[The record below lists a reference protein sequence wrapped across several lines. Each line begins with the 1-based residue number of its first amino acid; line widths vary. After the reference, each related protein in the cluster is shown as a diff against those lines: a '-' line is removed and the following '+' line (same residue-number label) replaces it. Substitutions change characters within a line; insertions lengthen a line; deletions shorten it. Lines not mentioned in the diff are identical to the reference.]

1 MLEVVFALSLAT
13 VVPAQE
19 AAAATPPPITAY
31 MAQRR
36 RVMALVADRE
46 CQQAL
51 GAVFVMA
58 DREML
63 EMVESVCPMSAFDL
77 ARWDIYNA
85 DVFNSFY
92 TEPQME
98 TARRLYDAYRFGD
111 VEADGE
117 RTDQQPSSDD

>member
-1 MLEVVFALSLAT
+1 
-13 VVPAQE
+13 
-19 AAAATPPPITAY
+19 
-31 MAQRR
+31 
-36 RVMALVADRE
+36 MALVADRDCE
-46 CQQAL
+46 QAL

-85 DVFNSFY
+85 DALEGFY

-98 TARRLYDAYRFGD
+98 TARRLYDAYRFGE
-111 VEADGE
+111 VKTEGE
-117 RTDQQPSSDD
+117 RANQEP

>member
-1 MLEVVFALSLAT
+1 MLEVVFALFLST

-19 AAAATPPPITAY
+19 AETNTPPPTIAY

-36 RVMALVADRE
+36 RVMALVADRDCE
-46 CQQAL
+46 QAL

-85 DVFNSFY
+85 DALDGFY
-92 TEPQME
+92 TQPQME

-111 VEADGE
+111 VKADGE
-117 RTDQQPSSDD
+117 RTD

>member
-1 MLEVVFALSLAT
+1 MLEVIFALSLSVT
-13 VVPAQE
+13 GPAQD
-19 AAAATPPPITAY
+19 AATAIPQMSAY

-36 RVMALVADRE
+36 RVMALVADRD
-46 CQQAL
+46 CQGAL

-77 ARWDIYNA
+77 ARWDIYNGDA
-85 DVFNSFY
+85 LAGFY

-111 VEADGE
+111 GEAEVERPDPEPLSG
-117 RTDQQPSSDD
+117 D